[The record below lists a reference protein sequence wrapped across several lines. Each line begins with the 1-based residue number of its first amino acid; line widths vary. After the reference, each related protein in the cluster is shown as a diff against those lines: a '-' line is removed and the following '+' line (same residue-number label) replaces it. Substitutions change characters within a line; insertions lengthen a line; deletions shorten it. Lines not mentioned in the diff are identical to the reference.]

1 MVLNAIHMQ
10 GGTHSVPGGLLEPSN
25 AGHAG
30 IHLDDD
36 GGVEAVP
43 GSVTSSEHEEQQ
55 QVEEPPLVPLEP
67 VVILHEPELLAVTAT
82 TASISWPAAEWS
94 LPAHD
99 DPRQTAF
106 QQGVVYSLLYELQV
120 QQVDLGPPSD
130 TASAEQLLQQVYPAL
145 NSSNNWRSVS
155 SVVGPMQVPV
165 QVTMLRSGRFY
176 AARVVATATAVVE
189 GSQQPVAF
197 AAATS
202 QVLPFR
208 TLPTPPGQMQAP
220 ALAQRARNALKL
232 KWNVPDET
240 GGEAIQRYEL
250 LVTPQ
255 PAGWD
260 GPPADEQGFTQVYVG
275 DERSYKL
282 GKLGPGQRFSF
293 KIRSFN
299 VLGGGPWSLPS
310 TFTTQASVPA
320 QPDPPVQVASSKDAA
335 TLQWRPP
342 ADNGAVISCYQL
354 EVDDGRGG
362 EFRLAFTGLDTQCV
376 VAKLQS
382 GLNYRFRLRTENSEG
397 YSMWSTAVAAAT
409 AATTPGCPTG
419 LAAVGINRSS
429 VTLTWQPPS
438 SDGGSQVLAYQVQL
452 LAKTKVAAAA
462 LGSDWVIIFDGAA
475 VATTF
480 SALQPGCEYMVRAA
494 ARNAA
499 GQGSF
504 CMPLRLTTAPDV
516 PLQPPKPEA
525 EAAATSLLLRW
536 AAPQHDGGSQV
547 TGYKVEMRCSP
558 DASSSTAA
566 IGPQHSLAI
575 PEHFLNIY
583 AGPDM
588 CVQVTDL
595 LPGTAYEYRAAALN
609 SHGAGPWSVI
619 GTATTLPAAPL
630 PPPAPQLAACSSSS
644 LSVTWVEPYGQGS
657 PVSSYTLN
665 MARLGPVGG
674 SGSGANGVVHA
685 MANGTADGS
694 GQQHPDSHDDAA
706 SSCSSSHS
714 ADKVRWET
722 VYTGPLTSAEVRQ
735 LKPAC
740 RYMLRVRAHNSIG
753 GSNWG
758 EALTAT
764 TSPAA
769 PCQPASL
776 TSTAVSSC
784 AILLRWS
791 APLEDNGA
799 AVTSYQLEMAT
810 AAVGSSSSSWNKVY
824 QGSSVEYQHCSGLLP
839 GRSYSWRVRA
849 FNSCG
854 AGAWTEP
861 VKGCTFPAEPGVPAK
876 PSFSQRTA
884 TSVKVKWGLP
894 QEENGSAV
902 TSYVLE
908 IRQLAAGADVQQ
920 QQQQQGQAADPAQQQ
935 QQWLQAY
942 RGPEL
947 SQKVT
952 GLQPGS
958 SYEFRVA
965 AANAVGLG
973 CWSDSSSVEV
983 LKRPPPP
990 PASVSAE
997 LEGGADAAAAAG
1009 GAPACLLVS
1018 WPAAEA
1024 AADSA
1029 DAVGYEVEAAP
1040 ALGSSHAVLRSNVAK
1055 QTSTSI
1061 SSGLQLGVTY
1071 NVRVRSVGAAGT
1083 GHSSWSAAVSVT
1095 MPAAPAAPASEGD
1108 SSESGLALAPAS
1120 AAEAGAGKRK
1130 SKGKS
1135 KASVKDAAAAAE
1147 KRSSKV
1153 AAVAN
1158 VTAKGKPRKLGLKDH
1173 VLSQLPP
1180 PVSRWLRKNSK
1191 YVKYG
1196 IAAAAVLAVLVMI
1209 VLASLGSRGGDA
1221 PRGGD
1226 AAAQAAFMQM
1236 QQQMQMQAQQRMQEQ
1251 QLHNMHAQ
1259 GGAMPQPLP
1268 MQQ

>member
-1 MVLNAIHMQ
+1 
-10 GGTHSVPGGLLEPSN
+10 
-25 AGHAG
+25 
-30 IHLDDD
+30 
-36 GGVEAVP
+36 
-43 GSVTSSEHEEQQ
+43 
-55 QVEEPPLVPLEP
+55 
-67 VVILHEPELLAVTAT
+67 
-82 TASISWPAAEWS
+82 
-94 LPAHD
+94 
-99 DPRQTAF
+99 
-106 QQGVVYSLLYELQV
+106 
-120 QQVDLGPPSD
+120 
-130 TASAEQLLQQVYPAL
+130 
-145 NSSNNWRSVS
+145 
-155 SVVGPMQVPV
+155 
-165 QVTMLRSGRFY
+165 
-176 AARVVATATAVVE
+176 
-189 GSQQPVAF
+189 
-197 AAATS
+197 
-202 QVLPFR
+202 
-208 TLPTPPGQMQAP
+208 MQAP

-232 KWNVPDET
+232 KWNMPDEA
-240 GGEAIQRYEL
+240 GGEVIQRYEL

-255 PAGWD
+255 PAGWE
-260 GPPADEQGFTQVYVG
+260 GPAADEQGFTQVYVG

-299 VLGGGPWSLPS
+299 VLGCGPWSLPS

-320 QPDPPVQVASSKDAA
+320 QPEPPVQVASSKDAA

-342 ADNGAVISCYQL
+342 AENGALISCYQL
-354 EVDDGRGG
+354 EVDDGRQG
-362 EFRLAFTGLDTQCV
+362 EFRLAYTGLELQCV
-376 VAKLQS
+376 VQKLQS
-382 GLNYRFRLRTENSEG
+382 GLNYRFRLRAENSEG
-397 YSMWSTAVAAAT
+397 YSMWSAVAAAAT
-409 AATTPGCPTG
+409 AATTPACPTG
-419 LAAVGINRSS
+419 LAAVGINRTS
-429 VTLTWQPPS
+429 VTLTWQPPH
-438 SDGGSQVLAYQVQL
+438 SDGGSPVLAYQVQL
-452 LAKTKVAAAA
+452 SAKTKVAAAA

-480 SALQPGCEYMVRAA
+480 SALQPGCEYMVRVA

-499 GQGSF
+499 GQGQF
-504 CMPLRLTTAPDV
+504 CIPLRLTTASDV

-525 EAAATSLLLRW
+525 EPAATSLLLRW

-583 AGPDM
+583 SGPDV

-609 SHGAGPWSVI
+609 SHGAGPWSDI

-630 PPPAPQLAACSSSS
+630 PPPAPQLAACTSSS
-644 LSVTWVEPYGQGS
+644 LSVSWVEPYGQGS

-674 SGSGANGVVHA
+674 SGSSSGANGAVHA
-685 MANGTADGS
+685 LANGTAADGS
-694 GQQHPDSHDDAA
+694 AQHPSDAHDDAA
-706 SSCSSSHS
+706 SSCSSSLS

-722 VYTGPLTSAEVRQ
+722 VYTGPLTAADVRH

-753 GSNWG
+753 GSCWG

-769 PCQPASL
+769 PNQPASL
-776 TSTAVSSC
+776 TATAVSSS

-799 AVTSYQLEMAT
+799 AVTSYQLEMA
-810 AAVGSSSSSWNKVY
+810 AAGGSSSSSSSSWSKVY
-824 QGSSVEYQHCSGLLP
+824 QGSSLEHQHSTGLLP
-839 GRSYSWRVRA
+839 GRSYSWRMRA
-849 FNSCG
+849 INSCG
-854 AGAWTEP
+854 AGVWSEP
-861 VKGCTFPAEPGVPAK
+861 VKGSTLPAEPGAPAK
-876 PSFSQRTA
+876 PGFSQRTA

-902 TSYVLE
+902 STYILE
-908 IRQLAAGADVQQ
+908 LRQLASGPDVQQ
-920 QQQQQGQAADPAQQQ
+920 QQQQWQ
-935 QQWLQAY
+935 QAY

-958 SYEFRVA
+958 SYEVRVVA
-965 AANAVGLG
+965 MNAVGLG
-973 CWSDSSSVEV
+973 PWSDCSSVEV

-990 PASVSAE
+990 PASLHAE
-997 LEGGADAAAAAG
+997 LEGGADAAAAG
-1009 GAPACLLVS
+1009 SVPACLLVS

-1040 ALGSSHAVLRSNVAK
+1040 ALSSSHAVLRSNVAK

-1083 GHSSWSAAVSVT
+1083 GHSSWSAAVAVVI
-1095 MPAAPAAPASEGD
+1095 PAAPAAPASEGD
-1108 SSESGLALAPAS
+1108 ASESALALVSAA

-1130 SKGKS
+1130 AKAKP
-1135 KASVKDAAAAAE
+1135 KASAKDAAAVAE
-1147 KRSSKV
+1147 KRSSKA
-1153 AAVAN
+1153 AAV
-1158 VTAKGKPRKLGLKDH
+1158 VKVEAKGKPKKPTMKDH
-1173 VLSQLPP
+1173 ILNALPP
-1180 PVSRWLRKNSK
+1180 QLSRWLKKHSK
-1191 YVKYG
+1191 LVKFG
-1196 IAAAAVLAVLVMI
+1196 VIVAAVI
-1209 VLASLGSRGGDA
+1209 VILIMCWWGRSAGALQPEQAS
-1221 PRGGD
+1221 
-1226 AAAQAAFMQM
+1226 F
-1236 QQQMQMQAQQRMQEQ
+1236 QQMHMQAQHLQE
-1251 QLHNMHAQ
+1251 
-1259 GGAMPQPLP
+1259 P
-1268 MQQ
+1268 